1 MSALAGAARRRR
13 PGPLARREARSFY
26 LFVSPWVVG
35 FVLFGGGPI
44 AASAVIS
51 LTDWSLLSSPSF
63 VGLDNYVKLVEDPV
77 FYTALGNTL
86 YFAAASVGLGVVST
100 LALALLLNL
109 PLRGIAVFRTIFYLP
124 SVVSGIATALLWVN
138 ILHPDF
144 GMINYLLG
152 LAGVQG
158 PGWLTSEEW
167 AIPALVLMSVWGA
180 GNTIVIYL
188 AGLQGIPRSLYE
200 AAMIDGAGWWRRLWH
215 ITVPMLSPVV
225 FFNVVTGFIASLQA
239 YVLVLVMT
247 EGGPANAT
255 LLLGLYVYRQAFE
268 YFDMGYAAALS
279 WALFAIIIAV
289 TLVQFR
295 LARRWVHYEV
305 A

>member
-1 MSALAGAARRRR
+1 MRQ
-13 PGPLARREARSFY
+13 GPLARGEARRFY
-26 LFVSPWVVG
+26 LFVSPWILG

-44 AASAVIS
+44 VASAAIS
-51 LTDWSLLSSPSF
+51 FTDWSLLSSPSF
-63 VGLDNYVKLVEDPV
+63 VGAANYVKLVQDPV
-77 FYTALGNTL
+77 FYTALGNTV

-100 LALALLLNL
+100 LGLALLLNL
-109 PLRGIAVFRTIFYLP
+109 PLRGIAAFRTIFYLP

-152 LAGVQG
+152 LAGIQG
-158 PGWLTSEEW
+158 PGWLTAEEW
-167 AIPALVLMSVWGA
+167 AVPALVLMSIWGA

-188 AGLQGIPRSLYE
+188 AGLQGIPQSLYE
-200 AAMIDGAGWWRRLWH
+200 AAMIDGAGWWRRLRH

-247 EGGPANAT
+247 KGGPANAT

-279 WALFAIIIAV
+279 WALFAVVILV

>member
-1 MSALAGAARRRR
+1 M
-13 PGPLARREARSFY
+13 
-26 LFVSPWVVG
+26 
-35 FVLFGGGPI
+35 LFGGGPI
-44 AASAVIS
+44 VASAAIS
-51 LTDWSLLSSPSF
+51 FTDWSLLSSPSF
-63 VGLDNYVKLVEDPV
+63 VGAANYVKLVQDPV
-77 FYTALGNTL
+77 FYTALGNTV

-100 LALALLLNL
+100 LGLALLLNL
-109 PLRGIAVFRTIFYLP
+109 PLRGIAAFRTIFYLP

-152 LAGVQG
+152 LAGIQG
-158 PGWLTSEEW
+158 PGWLTAEEW
-167 AIPALVLMSVWGA
+167 AVPALVLMSIWGA

-188 AGLQGIPRSLYE
+188 AGLQGIPQSLYE
-200 AAMIDGAGWWRRLWH
+200 AAMIDGAGWWRRLRH

-247 EGGPANAT
+247 KGGPANAT

-279 WALFAIIIAV
+279 WALFAVVILV